1 MRFLPRSLPFATTLR
16 LLISCATLSGT
27 LPVTLGVVSI
37 FVVSSVSSGSTNAG
51 GILVLDLVPNLTLED
66 GDEVCTLATLADP
79 ALARV
84 TAPADGVP
92 RIAVLYAAFPSDS
105 LAAVAAVS
113 FGLRYPD
120 SVHVLASGPC
130 TGNGLNLPYGQWP
143 RSGAGVGLSLD
154 PISRRAMTPIYWF
167 ALSARTSGV
176 FEIVPHPI
184 HSLGGHF
191 ANVEMPPRVEAAVAY
206 GKIGFGVAGVV
217 AEFGPPQGLGACCLG
232 SETCRRVS
240 TLECEFYGGLFL
252 GDHVDCDQ
260 ALPCS
265 PEGTL
270 GACCLPDGCEPM
282 PRRGCVEAGGTY
294 MGPVPCASVDCAG
307 VDAGAEEND
316 GSR

>member
-1 MRFLPRSLPFATTLR
+1 
-16 LLISCATLSGT
+16 
-27 LPVTLGVVSI
+27 VVSI